1 MWMWL
6 REAALQVLTH
16 ADHAGVITRR
26 AVYLRPLSAPLKFI
40 ETTWSSFTG
49 VSTTM
54 AIGNIASLKRLLTWV
69 DPWER
74 RGLSVLLLRLRM
86 LRVGIATMHHMLLRQ
101 LVLVCVV
108 VEVIAAIH
116 TIIVTR

>member
-1 MWMWL
+1 MRL
-6 REAALQVLTH
+6 RETALQVLTH
-16 ADHAGVITRR
+16 SDHAGVITRR

-49 VSTTM
+49 IGTTM
-54 AIGNIASLKRLLTWV
+54 AIGNIASLERLLTWV
-69 DPWER
+69 DPWQR
-74 RGLSVLLLRLRM
+74 RCLSMLLLCLRV